1 MKKYLFNLT
10 INHPGKFLTDK
21 LTSKLNL
28 IVTFNQDR
36 IDKGESCI
44 EITSSLEAMQIPVAY
59 VALHVESYEIE
70 WVEENEFTQKWLTI
84 SPLDQQGKGLKLE
97 LIATDSETEIL
108 AGFPV
113 LIKDEEPSDGTSDF
127 NQFI

>member
-113 LIKDEEPSDGTSDF
+113 LIKDEETSDGTPDF

>member
-59 VALHVESYEIE
+59 VALHVEAYEIE

-113 LIKDEEPSDGTSDF
+113 LIKDEETSDGTPDF